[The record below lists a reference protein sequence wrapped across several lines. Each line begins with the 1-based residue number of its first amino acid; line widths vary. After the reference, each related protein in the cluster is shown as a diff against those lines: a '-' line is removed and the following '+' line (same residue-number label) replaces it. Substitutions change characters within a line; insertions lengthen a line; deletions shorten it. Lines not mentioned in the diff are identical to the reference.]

1 VRASLREVPDR
12 DALPTVAAFSAI
24 YLVWGSTFLAIRYAV
39 ETIPPYMMMSL
50 RSLGGGLILLGLW
63 RLREP
68 LSPWPSRREWA
79 GATAL
84 GLLFFAVGH
93 GLLAREE
100 QYVPSGMAALCAAT
114 IPLFVPLIIWIV
126 PGGRRPSGRTIAAL
140 AAGFA
145 GVALLVAAQ
154 GTGGGLSAVDASLL
168 LLMALSWAAGTVAT
182 RHVRVPTSPL
192 AAAGMPLLTG
202 AVMLAGVALVSGEAG
217 GFDAGQVSG
226 KSLGGLAY
234 LVVMGTVVTFSAYMW
249 LLRHVAPT
257 RVATYAFVNPAV
269 AVLLGWAVAGE
280 SLGPGTRLATAVI
293 IGAVAVA
300 VSDRPRP
307 QLEASAPSASPSPS
321 SASS

>member
-1 VRASLREVPDR
+1 MPDR
-12 DALPTVAAFSAI
+12 DALPTVAAFAAT

-39 ETIPPYMMMSL
+39 ETIPPYSMMSL
-50 RSLGGGLILLGLW
+50 RCLGGGAILIGLW

-68 LSPWPSRREWA
+68 RAPWPSARELSGCA
-79 GATAL
+79 LL
-84 GLLFFAVGH
+84 GLLFFVTCH

-100 QYVPSGMAALCAAT
+100 QFVPSGMAALCAAT
-114 IPLFVPLIIWIV
+114 IPRFVPILTWLV
-126 PGGRRPSGRTIAAL
+126 PGGSKPSARTSLAL
-140 AAGFA
+140 GAGFA

-154 GTGGGLSAVDASLL
+154 GSGGGLAAVDAALL

-182 RHVRVPTSPL
+182 RLVAVPSSPL
-192 AAAGMPLLTG
+192 AASGIPLLWG
-202 AVMLAGVALVSGEAG
+202 AAMLAVVSLVSGEAG
-217 GFDAGQVSG
+217 SFNAGDVSG
-226 KSLGGLAY
+226 KSLAGLAY

-249 LLRHVAPT
+249 LLRHVEPT

-269 AVLLGWAVAGE
+269 AVVLGWAVAGE
-280 SLGPGTRLATAVI
+280 SLSPGTLLATAVI

-307 QLEASAPSASPSPS
+307 QLGASPSASPSPS

>member
-1 VRASLREVPDR
+1 VPDR
-12 DALPTVAAFSAI
+12 EALPTVAAFTAI
-24 YLVWGSTFLAIRYAV
+24 YIVWGSTFLAIRYAV
-39 ETIPPYMMMSL
+39 ETIPPYTMMSL
-50 RSLGGGLILLGLW
+50 RCLGGGAILVGLW

-68 LSPWPSRREWA
+68 ASPWPDRRELV
-79 GATAL
+79 GAAVL
-84 GLLFFAVGH
+84 GLLFFVTCH

-100 QYVPSGMAALCAAT
+100 QFVPSGMAALCAAT
-114 IPLFVPLIIWIV
+114 IPLFVPLLTWLV
-126 PGGRRPSGRTIAAL
+126 PGGGRPTGRTSAAL
-140 AAGFA
+140 AAGFV

-154 GTGGGLSAVDASLL
+154 GSGGGLSAVDASLL

-182 RHVRVPTSPL
+182 RIVPVPSSPL
-192 AAAGMPLLTG
+192 AASGIPLLWG
-202 AVMLAGVALVSGEAG
+202 AAMLAVVALVSGEAG
-217 GFDAGQVSG
+217 GFDAGQVTG
-226 KSLGGLAY
+226 KSLAGLAY

-280 SLGPGTRLATAVI
+280 SLSPGTLLATAVI

-307 QLEASAPSASPSPS
+307 QLEASVSSASPSPS

>member
-1 VRASLREVPDR
+1 VPDR
-12 DALPTVAAFSAI
+12 EALPTVAAFTAI
-24 YLVWGSTFLAIRYAV
+24 YIVWGSTFLAIRYAV
-39 ETIPPYMMMSL
+39 ETIPPYTMMSL
-50 RSLGGGLILLGLW
+50 RCLGGGAILVGLW

-68 LSPWPSRREWA
+68 ESPWPDRRELG
-79 GATAL
+79 GAAVL
-84 GLLFFAVGH
+84 GLLFFVTCH

-100 QYVPSGMAALCAAT
+100 QFVPSGMAALCAAT
-114 IPLFVPLIIWIV
+114 IPLFVPLLTWLV
-126 PGGRRPSGRTIAAL
+126 PGGGRPTGRTSAAL
-140 AAGFA
+140 AAGFV

-154 GTGGGLSAVDASLL
+154 GSGGGLSAVDASLL

-182 RHVRVPTSPL
+182 RIVPVSSSPL
-192 AAAGMPLLTG
+192 AASGIPLLWG
-202 AVMLAGVALVSGEAG
+202 AAMLAVVALVSGEGG
-217 GFDAGQVSG
+217 GFEAGQVTG
-226 KSLGGLAY
+226 KSLAGLAY

-249 LLRHVAPT
+249 LLRHVVPT

-280 SLGPGTRLATAVI
+280 SLSPGILLATAVI

-307 QLEASAPSASPSPS
+307 QLEASVSSASPSPS

>member
-1 VRASLREVPDR
+1 VRKVSDR

-39 ETIPPYMMMSL
+39 ETIPPYTMMSL
-50 RSLGGGLILLGLW
+50 RCLGGGAILVGLW

-68 LSPWPSRREWA
+68 GSTWPSLRELA
-79 GATAL
+79 GSALL
-84 GLLFFAVGH
+84 GLLFFVTCH

-100 QYVPSGMAALCAAT
+100 QFVPSGIAALCAAT
-114 IPLFVPLIIWIV
+114 IPLFVPLLTWLV
-126 PGGRRPSGRTIAAL
+126 PGGGRPSARTSAAL

-145 GVALLVAAQ
+145 GVAMLVAAQ
-154 GTGGGLSAVDASLL
+154 GSAGGGLAAVDAALL

-182 RHVRVPTSPL
+182 RLVPVPHSPL
-192 AAAGMPLLTG
+192 AAAGIPLLWG
-202 AVMLAGVALVSGEAG
+202 SVMLAAVALVSGEAG
-217 GFDAGQVSG
+217 ELHMAVVSA
-226 KSLGGLAY
+226 KSLGGVAY

-280 SLGPGTRLATAVI
+280 HLSAGTLLATAVI

-307 QLEASAPSASPSPS
+307 QLEAAPSSASPSPS